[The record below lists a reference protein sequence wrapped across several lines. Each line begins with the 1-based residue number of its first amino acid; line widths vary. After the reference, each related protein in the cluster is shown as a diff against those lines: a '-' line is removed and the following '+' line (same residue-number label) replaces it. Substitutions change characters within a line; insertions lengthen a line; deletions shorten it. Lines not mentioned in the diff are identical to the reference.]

1 MALSGAQLWAMVREA
16 CTKKVLLR
24 CKRRSA
30 MDRAQVEKTI
40 QDLLGSLP
48 ASLEA
53 ARSDLEGHFRRV
65 LQSGA
70 RQLDLVSRE
79 EFDAQAKVLERS
91 RALIDDLEARVKA
104 LEQGRAAS
112 GG

>member
-1 MALSGAQLWAMVREA
+1 
-16 CTKKVLLR
+16 
-24 CKRRSA
+24 

-40 QDLLGSLP
+40 QDLLGGLP
-48 ASLEA
+48 ASLQA
-53 ARSDLEGHFRRV
+53 AKDDLEGHFRRV

-91 RALIDDLEARVKA
+91 RALIGDLEARVKA
-104 LEQGRAAS
+104 LEQKPGAA